1 MKHILTLVTFVFATS
16 CFGQEACQSD
26 LDINA
31 NGAVD
36 IADFLHVLGLFGDVD
51 SDGDGVWDS
60 QDLCTNPDACN
71 YEASPT
77 EPCQILDAIGV
88 CGGYCETDEDQ
99 DGVCDVHDCGQ
110 PLTYQGYSYETV
122 QIGGQCWFAE
132 NLRSELYLN
141 GDSISTELWDYAE
154 SGRVAVYGEG
164 GYNCSSSV
172 PNGDA
177 CDEVWAFE
185 AFGRMY
191 NGHAINDG
199 RGLCPYGWRV
209 PTNSDWSSLE
219 NWVEGDG
226 SKLKALSG
234 WHNDGNGN
242 NETGFNAYPGG
253 ARFGNGYWI
262 NAGVSGC
269 WWSSNTTGGGSNYR
283 RCLNTSDNFDF
294 GSFGYTAGFSVR
306 CIQDSE

>member
-1 MKHILTLVTFVFATS
+1 MYDGNGNGTI
-16 CFGQEACQSD
+16 
-26 LDINA
+26 DIE
-31 NGAVD
+31 
-36 IADFLHVLGLFGDVD
+36 DFLGILGLFGDVD
-51 SDGDGVWDS
+51 VDSDGLWDS
-60 QDLCTNPDACN
+60 QDGCTDLAACN
-71 YEASPT
+71 YDLPFAEYCNYPDAVGDCFGDCP
-77 EPCQILDAIGV
+77 LDENG
-88 CGGYCETDEDQ
+88 
-99 DGVCDVHDCGQ
+99 DGICDVHACST
-110 PLTYQGYSYETV
+110 PVLFQGIMYSTV
-122 QIGGQCWFAE
+122 QIGDQCWFAE

-164 GYNCSSSV
+164 GYNCSSLV

-253 ARFGNGYWI
+253 ARYGNGNWI

-269 WWSSNTTGGGSNYR
+269 WWSSNTTGDGSNYR
-283 RCLNTSDNFDF
+283 RCLYTSDNFDF